1 LDARPVHGDEREL
14 DGYEEGRREY
24 EQDDGEQLRG
34 SGDRSNL
41 PLSGSFREPAAR
53 VGGRPRL
60 VTPLQAVLGAVVM
73 AAGAFLQGAVGFGAA
88 LVAAPLLALVLEDFV
103 PGPVIVA
110 SVLLNVLV
118 MRREGTG
125 SVDRRIHA
133 AIAGQIPGAVLAGV
147 VLASVPESGLS
158 ILFAALVLAAVG
170 LSVVGWRLHP
180 TAPTLVGAGFASGFM
195 GTISGIGGP
204 PIALVYQGADGP
216 TLRGT
221 LSRYFLAAAAVSIPT
236 LLIVGTFDGDSI
248 GPALALLPGTVFG
261 FALSG
266 HLARRIDK
274 GHVRPVVL
282 WLSALTALAVLLREL
297 R

>member
-1 LDARPVHGDEREL
+1 
-14 DGYEEGRREY
+14 
-24 EQDDGEQLRG
+24 
-34 SGDRSNL
+34 
-41 PLSGSFREPAAR
+41 
-53 VGGRPRL
+53 
-60 VTPLQAVLGAVVM
+60 M
-73 AAGAFLQGAVGFGAA
+73 
-88 LVAAPLLALVLEDFV
+88 
-103 PGPVIVA
+103 PGPIIVA
-110 SVLLNVLV
+110 SVVLNVLV

-125 SVDRRIHA
+125 SVDRRINA

-170 LSVVGWRLHP
+170 LSVVGWHLRP
-180 TAPTLVGAGFASGFM
+180 TARDPRRRRLRLRVHGHHLGHRRSADRPRVPGGRRPDPAGDAVAVLPRRRRRLPPDPPRSSGRS
-195 GTISGIGGP
+195 TATRS
-204 PIALVYQGADGP
+204 D
-216 TLRGT
+216 RR
-221 LSRYFLAAAAVSIPT
+221 SRS
-236 LLIVGTFDGDSI
+236 
-248 GPALALLPGTVFG
+248 LPGTVLG